1 MDARTES
8 GAATASNV
16 YFGPSAQRKWLRRG
30 APRDVDV
37 VLLTH
42 PRDRADVE
50 RMFPWA
56 GMLDGDALADLLDC
70 LQPVYGEIIE
80 AKGINIGILF
90 LPILAEDMIDPRKR
104 ASSRSRMETEGLTKA
119 AAMGARHVCLGGLT
133 GALTNYGR
141 RIEARSKELG
151 IELTTG
157 HAVTSVSIVRQFDKA
172 LSESGLSGGDAVL
185 AILGV
190 GSVGAGVARL
200 LVHSPRATRPAEL
213 ILVDTL
219 QQQDR
224 VRAIADEVMAYSS
237 MRVSVEVLP
246 TRYALPDGSR
256 CYRDA
261 NVIVSA
267 VSTPSIL
274 DIDLVR
280 AGTIL
285 IDDSQP
291 YCWDRNAA
299 WARVQA
305 RGDILPCDAGLVD
318 AGATAYR
325 SFFPFDFADDVGN
338 GSVVSWSCLAE
349 GMLRASLPQ
358 LASNIG
364 EADVAQL
371 LAYERAFDKVKFGI
385 PPLQCGRHVLDV
397 AAFRRFLRDADGS
410 SGERGG
416 RS

>member
-1 MDARTES
+1 MTEKQLLPTETQS
-8 GAATASNV
+8 KV
-16 YFGPSAQRKWLRRG
+16 YLGPSAQQKWMRRG
-30 APRDVDV
+30 VPRDIDV

-42 PRDRADVE
+42 PRDRADVV

-56 GMLDGDALADLLDC
+56 GTLDGDALADLLDC

-90 LPILAEDMIDPRKR
+90 LPILAQDMIDPRKR
-104 ASSRSRMETEGLTKA
+104 ASSRRRMENEGLAKA

-133 GALTNYGR
+133 GALTHYGR
-141 RIEARSKELG
+141 RIEARSKELD

-157 HAVTSVSIVRQFDKA
+157 HAVTSVSIVRQVDKA
-172 LSESGLSGGDAVL
+172 LSESGLNGSDVAL

-200 LVHSPRATRPAEL
+200 LARSSSATRPAEL

-224 VRAIADEVMAYSS
+224 LRAIAGEVAACSS

-246 TRYALPDGSR
+246 TRHALPDDSR

-291 YCWDRNAA
+291 YCWNRDAA
-299 WARVQA
+299 WARVRA

-318 AGATAYR
+318 VREIAYR
-325 SFFPFDFADDVGN
+325 SFFPFDFSDDVGH
-338 GSVVSWSCLAE
+338 GSAVSWSCLAE
-349 GMLRASLPQ
+349 GLLRASLPQ
-358 LASNIG
+358 LVSNIG
-364 EADVAQL
+364 EADATQL
-371 LAYERAFDKVKFGI
+371 LAYEQAFDNMKFGI
-385 PPLQCGRHVLDV
+385 PPLQCGKHVLDV
-397 AAFRRFLRDADGS
+397 AAFRRFLRDAAGP
-410 SGERGG
+410 SGVSGD

>member
-1 MDARTES
+1 MEERKES
-8 GAATASNV
+8 PLATASNV
-16 YFGPSAQRKWLRRG
+16 YFGPSAQRKWLGRG

-42 PRDRADVE
+42 PRDRADVV

-56 GMLDGDALADLLDC
+56 GTLDDDALADLLDC
-70 LQPVYGEIIE
+70 LQPVYDEIIE
-80 AKGINIGILF
+80 AKDINIGILF

-104 ASSRSRMETEGLTKA
+104 ASSRNRMKKEGLTKA

-133 GALTNYGR
+133 GALTQYGR
-141 RIEARSKELG
+141 RIEAHSRELG

-172 LSESGLSGGDAVL
+172 LSVSGLNGNDVVL

-200 LVHSPRATRPAEL
+200 LAHSPRVTRPAEL

-224 VRAIADEVMAYSS
+224 VRALAEELAACSP
-237 MRVSVEVLP
+237 MRVSVEALP

-299 WARVQA
+299 WARVRV

-318 AGATAYR
+318 VGEIAYR
-325 SFFPFDFADDVGN
+325 SYFPFDFADDVGH

-349 GMLRASLPQ
+349 GLLRASLPQ

-371 LAYERAFDKVKFGI
+371 LAYERAFDDMKFGI
-385 PPLQCGRHVLDV
+385 PPLQCGKHVLDV
-397 AAFRRFLRDADGS
+397 AAFRRFLRDAAGP
-410 SGERGG
+410 SGVRGG
-416 RS
+416 RP

>member
-1 MDARTES
+1 MEEREES
-8 GAATASNV
+8 PAATASTT
-16 YFGPSAQRKWLRRG
+16 YFGPSAQRKWLGRG

-37 VLLTH
+37 VLVTH
-42 PRDRADVE
+42 PRDRADVV

-56 GMLDGDALADLLDC
+56 GALDGDALADLLDC

-80 AKGINIGILF
+80 AKDINIGILF

-104 ASSRSRMETEGLTKA
+104 ASSRSRMEKEGLTKA

-133 GALTNYGR
+133 GALTQYGR

-157 HAVTSVSIVRQFDKA
+157 HAVTSVSIVRQLDKA

-185 AILGV
+185 AILGA

-200 LVHSPRATRPAEL
+200 LAHSARVTRPAEL
-213 ILVDTL
+213 IIVDTL

-224 VRAIADEVMAYSS
+224 VLALAEELAACST
-237 MRVSVEVLP
+237 MRVSVEMLP
-246 TRYALPDGSR
+246 TRHALPDDSR

-291 YCWDRNAA
+291 YCWDRHAA
-299 WARVQA
+299 WARVRV

-318 AGATAYR
+318 VGEIAYR
-325 SFFPFDFADDVGN
+325 SFFPFDFADDVGH
-338 GSVVSWSCLAE
+338 GSAVSWSCLAE
-349 GMLRASLPQ
+349 GLLRASLPQ
-358 LASNIG
+358 LVSNIG

-371 LAYERAFDKVKFGI
+371 LAYERAFDDMKFGI
-385 PPLQCGRHVLDV
+385 PPLQCGKHVLDV
-397 AAFRRFLRDADGS
+397 AAFRRFLRDAAGP
-410 SGERGG
+410 SGVRGG
-416 RS
+416 RP

>member
-1 MDARTES
+1 MNES
-8 GAATASNV
+8 IEFQTVAASNAC
-16 YFGPSAQRKWLRRG
+16 FGPSAQRKWSESDG
-30 APRDVDV
+30 NGDIDV

-42 PRDRADVE
+42 PRDRADVA
-50 RMFPWA
+50 RMFPWTGA
-56 GMLDGDALADLLDC
+56 LDGEAIGDLLNC

-80 AKGINIGILF
+80 AKDLNIGILF

-104 ASSRSRMETEGLTKA
+104 AYSRGRLENEGLAKV

-133 GALTNYGR
+133 GSLTNYGR

-172 LSESGLSGGDAVL
+172 LCESRMNGSDAVL
-185 AILGV
+185 AVVGV

-200 LVHSPRATRPAEL
+200 LAHSTRATRPAGL

-219 QQQDR
+219 QQHDR
-224 VRAIADEVMAYSS
+224 LHAIAKEVASCSPMQ
-237 MRVSVEVLP
+237 VSVEVLP
-246 TRYALPDGSR
+246 TRHALPADSR
-256 CYRDA
+256 CYREA

-280 AGTIL
+280 PGTIL

-291 YCWDRNAA
+291 YCWNRDAA
-299 WARVQA
+299 WGRVQA

-318 AGATAYR
+318 VREIAYR
-325 SFFPFDFADDVGN
+325 SFFPFDFADDHGH

-349 GMLRASLPQ
+349 GLLRASLPQ
-358 LASNIG
+358 LAGNIG

-371 LAYERAFDKVKFGI
+371 LAYERAFDDMKFGI
-385 PPLQCGRHVLDV
+385 PPLQCGKHLLDV
-397 AAFRRFLRDADGS
+397 EHFRRFAVDAFES
-410 SGERGG
+410 RNPPGG